1 MAGILE
7 GIRVLDFGRY
17 IAGPFAATLLG
28 DMGAEVIR
36 VERRGGSEDRFVAP
50 VAPSGEGA
58 LFLGLNRNKKGLTLD
73 PMTPKGQE
81 IAHRLV
87 ATSDVVVVNLPSN
100 IVHKMRL
107 DYDTL
112 RGIKDDIILVHASTF
127 GPDGP
132 YANRVGFDAV
142 VQAMSGA
149 MSLTGFP
156 DAPVRDIVP
165 FEDFGTALCGA
176 FGALAA
182 LYERQRSGKGQLVD
196 VSLLS
201 TGIMFMQTLLLER
214 HLTGIVR
221 QQQGNTG
228 YHSAPGDV
236 YRTQDGWLL
245 VSVIGEP
252 MFRRW
257 ATLVEHP
264 ELIDDP
270 RCCDDITRAQH
281 CELINQLMSE
291 WCAVRTTANCIHELE
306 RARVPCGPVYALEQ
320 TLSDPQVQARQ
331 LLQPFDYPGIGAV
344 PLPATPVRLTRT
356 PGGIRHRAPLVGEHT
371 DTILQELG
379 YTLADID
386 QFRAEGVV

>member
-50 VAPSGEGA
+50 VMPSGEGA

-81 IAHRLV
+81 IAYRLV

-182 LYERQRSGKGQLVD
+182 LYERQRGGKGQLVD

-228 YHSAPGDV
+228 YHSAPSDV

-257 ATLVEHP
+257 AKLVEHP

-270 RCCDDITRAQH
+270 RCCDDITRAQY

-291 WCAVRTTANCIHELE
+291 WCAIRTTADCIRELE
-306 RARVPCGPVYALEQ
+306 RARVPCGPVYTLEQ

>member
-1 MAGILE
+1 MAGILK

-36 VERRGGSEDRFVAP
+36 IERRDGSEDRFVAP
-50 VAPSGEGA
+50 VKPAAEGA

-87 ATSDVVVVNLPSN
+87 ATSDVVVINLPMD
-100 IVHKMRL
+100 IVRKMRL

-112 RGIKDDIILVHASTF
+112 QGIKNDIILVHASTF

-132 YANRVGFDAV
+132 YANRVGFDTV
-142 VQAMSGA
+142 IQAMSGA

-156 DAPVRDIVP
+156 GAPVRDIVP

-176 FGALAA
+176 FGALGA
-182 LYERQRSGKGQLVD
+182 LYERQRSGTGQLVD

-214 HLTGIVR
+214 YLTGIVR
-221 QQQGNTG
+221 EQQGNTG
-228 YHSAPGDV
+228 YHSAPADV
-236 YRTQDGWLL
+236 YRTQDSWLL
-245 VSVIGEP
+245 VSVVGDP

-257 ATLVEHP
+257 ARLVGHP
-264 ELIDDP
+264 ALIDDP
-270 RCCDDITRAQH
+270 RCRDDITRAQH
-281 CELINQLMSE
+281 CEIINQIMTE
-291 WCAVRTTANCIHELE
+291 WCAARTTADCIRALE
-306 RARVPCGPVYALEQ
+306 EARIPCGPVY
-320 TLSDPQVQARQ
+320 
-331 LLQPFDYPGIGAV
+331 
-344 PLPATPVRLTRT
+344 
-356 PGGIRHRAPLVGEHT
+356 
-371 DTILQELG
+371 
-379 YTLADID
+379 TLA
-386 QFRAEGVV
+386 QTYLLNNSGSRSTHPRGLP

>member
-36 VERRGGSEDRFVAP
+36 IERRGGSEDRFVAP
-50 VAPSGEGA
+50 VTSSGEGT

-73 PMTPKGQE
+73 PMTPRGQE

-87 ATSDVVVVNLPSN
+87 AISDVVVVNLPMN

-156 DAPVRDIVP
+156 GTPVRDIVP

-176 FGALAA
+176 FGALGA
-182 LYERQRSGKGQLVD
+182 LYERQRSGTGQLVD

-201 TGIMFMQTLLLER
+201 TGIMFMQTLLLE
-214 HLTGIVR
+214 HQLTGIVR

-228 YHSAPGDV
+228 YHSAPADV

-245 VSVIGEP
+245 VSIIGDP

-257 ATLVEHP
+257 ARLVGHP

-270 RCCDDITRAQH
+270 RYCDDITRATH
-281 CELINQLMSE
+281 SALINQIMSE
-291 WCAVRTTANCIHELE
+291 WCATRLTADCIRELE
-306 RARVPCGPVYALEQ
+306 AVRVPCGPVYTLEQ

-331 LLQPFDYPGIGAV
+331 LMQSFDYPGIGAV
-344 PLPATPVRLTRT
+344 PLPAPPVRLSRT

-371 DTILQELG
+371 DEILQELG
-379 YTLADID
+379 YTPTDID
-386 QFRAEGVV
+386 KFRDEGVI